1 MRIKTLC
8 LISGLALI
16 AANAIANELQIPV
29 YSTSNPDKS
38 IGTVTFQD
46 TDYGL
51 LITPKLKGLPSGIKG
66 FHIHQNNNCGA
77 QGKNAGGHYD
87 PDKTNTHQGPY
98 GKGHLGDL
106 PALCVNDKGEAT
118 LPTLAPR
125 LTTKDLKARA
135 LIVHE
140 NGDTYS
146 DVPPLGG
153 GGSRIACGV
162 FPAK

>member
-51 LITPKLKGLPSGIKG
+51 LITPKLKGLPSG
-66 FHIHQNNNCGA
+66 
-77 QGKNAGGHYD
+77 
-87 PDKTNTHQGPY
+87 
-98 GKGHLGDL
+98 
-106 PALCVNDKGEAT
+106 
-118 LPTLAPR
+118 
-125 LTTKDLKARA
+125 
-135 LIVHE
+135 
-140 NGDTYS
+140 
-146 DVPPLGG
+146 
-153 GGSRIACGV
+153 
-162 FPAK
+162 